1 MDRDDLFARV
11 ERAIIVSRL
20 LRDERR
26 ILEQEMARARHA
38 LRSAVLEMANMR
50 ARIDADRSRCATRR
64 QEPELPVERDRLEC
78 VNVYIESQQD
88 ILQTFRKK
96 MLD

>member
-1 MDRDDLFARV
+1 MDRDDLFTRV

-38 LRSAVLEMANMR
+38 LRSAVLEMANLQ
-50 ARIDADRSRCATRR
+50 ARIKADRSRCAAQR